1 MFCRYANQ
9 VIQKKIRENTYHA
22 SSRLRLWTKF
32 GKLTLTELKGFLA
45 TIFNMGIIRKPTIA
59 MYWVKRSSQST
70 IWFRKIFSRNR
81 FQLILRF
88 FHLVDNRKTPQRNSE
103 HYNPAAWFKP
113 LVDHANMQSKRY
125 YTPNRELSIDE
136 SLVGTKARTVMTQY
150 IPTKAHKFGIKLW
163 MLVEATSGYIIHF
176 LPYRGK
182 RYDPVPADDTQGSH
196 IVKKLMT
203 EANLLNKNYHIF
215 CDNFFTSIPLVRHLR
230 TLRTYFTGTLRANR
244 QMPQLLRNP
253 QLRENESLFIR
264 QRELMC
270 VAYKERQNRKTV
282 RFVTSAVKASA
293 PAHGH
298 KPVVSSIYSKNMG
311 GVDLNDMMSGIYDDK
326 RKTKTMW
333 KRLAI
338 NIFHRMVLNAYIL

>member
-1 MFCRYANQ
+1 
-9 VIQKKIRENTYHA
+9 
-22 SSRLRLWTKF
+22 
-32 GKLTLTELKGFLA
+32 
-45 TIFNMGIIRKPTIA
+45 MGIIRKPT

-70 IWFRKIFSRNR
+70 IWFRKIFSRHR

-88 FHLVDNRKTPQRNSE
+88 FFYLVDNRKTPQRNSE

-113 LVDHANMQSKRY
+113 LVDHANMQFKQY
-125 YTPNRELSIDE
+125 YIRNRELSIDE

-163 MLVEATSGYIIHF
+163 MLVEAISGYIIHF
-176 LPYRGK
+176 FYFTAESVMTAYRLMI
-182 RYDPVPADDTQGSH
+182 TQGSH
-196 IVKKLMT
+196 IVKKIMT
-203 EANLLNKNYHIF
+203 ETNLFNKNYHIF

-230 TLRTYFTGTLRANR
+230 TLRTYFTGTLRAKR

-253 QLRENESLFIR
+253 QLRKNESLFIR

-293 PAHGH
+293 LVHRH
-298 KPVVSSIYSKNMG
+298 KLVVSSIYSKNMG

-326 RKTKTMW
+326 RKNK
-333 KRLAI
+333 
-338 NIFHRMVLNAYIL
+338 NNAEKGLQSTFFTEWY

>member
-1 MFCRYANQ
+1 
-9 VIQKKIRENTYHA
+9 
-22 SSRLRLWTKF
+22 
-32 GKLTLTELKGFLA
+32 
-45 TIFNMGIIRKPTIA
+45 
-59 MYWVKRSSQST
+59 
-70 IWFRKIFSRNR
+70 
-81 FQLILRF
+81 
-88 FHLVDNRKTPQRNSE
+88 
-103 HYNPAAWFKP
+103 
-113 LVDHANMQSKRY
+113 
-125 YTPNRELSIDE
+125 
-136 SLVGTKARTVMTQY
+136 MTQY

-163 MLVEATSGYIIHF
+163 MLVEATSGYMIHF

-182 RYDPVPADDTQGSH
+182 RYEPVPADDTQGSH
-196 IVKKLMT
+196 IVKKIMT
-203 EANLLNKNYHIF
+203 EANLFNKNYHIF

-282 RFVTSAVKASA
+282 RFVTSAAKASA

-298 KPVVSSIYSKNMG
+298 KPVVSSIYSRNMV
-311 GVDLNDMMSGIYDDK
+311 GVDLNDMMSCIYDDK

-333 KRLAI
+333 K
-338 NIFHRMVLNAYIL
+338 